1 MPEFKVHNLWP
12 IPIYQNHMP
21 IDDQLMQLIN
31 SLEFERM
38 KSGNGNI
45 TVDRNILLRKDF
57 ADLKDKIQEHCKLYV
72 KNLLSI
78 SDRTNFYIQNS
89 WINIHKPQDCAQSH
103 IHTNSLISGCLYLKI
118 PENSG
123 QIRFYKNQ
131 GYVNLFPTAT
141 TFDYNEVNH
150 ITADFWN
157 LEPKEGM
164 IILFPAHLLHEV
176 DKNNSTED
184 RYSLAF
190 NLYAR
195 GTFGYDECYLE
206 LK

>member
-12 IPIYQNHMP
+12 TPIYQNHIS
-21 IDDQLMQLIN
+21 IDARWMQLID
-31 SLEFERM
+31 SLTFERM
-38 KSGNGNI
+38 KSKNGNI
-45 TVDRNILLRKDF
+45 TVDRNVLLNPEF
-57 ADLKDKIQEHCKLYV
+57 ADLKDNVEEHCKLYV

-78 SDRTNFYIQNS
+78 TDRTSFYLQNS
-89 WINIHKPQDCAQSH
+89 WINIHEPHDFAQSH

-118 PENSG
+118 PKDSG
-123 QIRFYKNQ
+123 LIRFYKNQ
-131 GYVNLFPTAT
+131 GHVNLFPTSIS
-141 TFDYNEVNH
+141 FDYNEVNC
-150 ITADFWN
+150 ITSDFWS

-164 IILFPAHLLHEV
+164 ILLFPSHLLHEV
-176 DKNNSTED
+176 DRNTSEEN

-206 LK
+206 LN